1 MRVETFANVYNLNGI
16 TSADIRYTLQL
27 SLSLYFFFSR
37 PLCCTRQ
44 TRVLKSL
51 DLAWLSIQWRL
62 AGLIPTHSRKFY
74 LLASNI
80 SIQIGSL
87 RPASKTLKKIIR
99 DSMCMFCVC
108 VTLHKLSMESN
119 VEAFVIC
126 VCVCV
131 CMCVLSIP
139 HTRSST
145 PSDRYWAK
153 KRASISRFTNEQ
165 THLPNQFK
173 SIGRN

>member
-37 PLCCTRQ
+37 PLCCKTRLA
-44 TRVLKSL
+44 RVLKSL

-80 SIQIGSL
+80 IV
-87 RPASKTLKKIIR
+87 
-99 DSMCMFCVC
+99 F
-108 VTLHKLSMESN
+108 KL
-119 VEAFVIC
+119 A
-126 VCVCV
+126 
-131 CMCVLSIP
+131 
-139 HTRSST
+139 
-145 PSDRYWAK
+145 PSAQPRK
-153 KRASISRFTNEQ
+153 
-165 THLPNQFK
+165 L
-173 SIGRN
+173 